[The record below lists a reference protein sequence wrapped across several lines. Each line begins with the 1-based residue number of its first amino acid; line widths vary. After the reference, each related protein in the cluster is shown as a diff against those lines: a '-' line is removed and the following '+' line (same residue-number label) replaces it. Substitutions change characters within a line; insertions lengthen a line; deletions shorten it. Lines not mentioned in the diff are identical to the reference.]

1 MPSSRP
7 RRPGRTLATLIV
19 VALLVA
25 GGLLAWNK
33 VTGAERSFTARCVA
47 GTDGDAAA
55 LTLEQSDIAALIG
68 AIALER
74 ELPARA
80 LTIAIA
86 TAMQESR
93 LRNLDYGDRDSL
105 GVFQQRPSQ
114 DWGTAEQVMDPY
126 YATNAF
132 FDVLVTIEGYRD
144 LEVTDA
150 AQRVQRSAFPNAYAQ
165 HESLARLF
173 ASAMSGYSPG
183 TLTCRL
189 PAVDPETASGLGD
202 RLVERLALDL
212 PSLAAQADSE
222 RWVISAV
229 ALGAGDRHAERMG
242 WAVATWVLMTA
253 EHTGASVVTVN
264 GQVWQRA
271 DGAEASWRPLAEG
284 EPGYDDAAGVVGV
297 R

>member
-1 MPSSRP
+1 MPSNR
-7 RRPGRTLATLIV
+7 RRPGPVLATVLV

-25 GGLLAWNK
+25 GGLLAWQK
-33 VTGAERSFTARCVA
+33 VTGTERSFTARCVA
-47 GTDGDAAA
+47 GTEGEAAA

-68 AIALER
+68 AIAVER
-74 ELPARA
+74 GLPARA

-114 DWGTAEQVMDPY
+114 DWGTPEQVMDPY

-150 AQRVQRSAFPNAYAQ
+150 AQRVQRSGFPDAYAQ

-173 ASAMSGYSPG
+173 ASAMTGYSPG

-189 PAVDPETASGLGD
+189 PPAEEDAAAGLGD
-202 RLVERLALDL
+202 RLTARLALDL
-212 PSLAAQADSE
+212 PSLAAQVDGE

-229 ALGAGDRHAERMG
+229 PLGEGDGHAERMG

-264 GQVWQRA
+264 GQVWHRA
-271 DGAEASWRPLAEG
+271 DGADAGWRALTED
-284 EPGYDDAAGVVGV
+284 EPGYGDEPGVVGV

>member
-1 MPSSRP
+1 ML
-7 RRPGRTLATLIV
+7 TTVLV

-25 GGLLAWNK
+25 GGLLAWQK
-33 VTGAERSFTARCVA
+33 VTGTERSFTARCVA
-47 GTDGDAAA
+47 GTEGDAAA

-68 AIALER
+68 AIAVER
-74 ELPARA
+74 GLPARA

-132 FDVLVTIEGYRD
+132 FDVLVTIDGYRD

-150 AQRVQRSAFPNAYAQ
+150 AQRVQRSGFPDAYAQ

-173 ASAMSGYSPG
+173 ASAMTGYSPG

-189 PAVDPETASGLGD
+189 PPAGEEAAALGD
-202 RLVERLALDL
+202 RLTARLALDL
-212 PSLAAQADSE
+212 PSLAAQVDGE

-229 ALGAGDRHAERMG
+229 PLGGDDRREQMG
-242 WAVATWVLMTA
+242 WALATWVLMTA

-264 GQVWQRA
+264 GQIWQRA
-271 DGAEASWRPLAEG
+271 DGADARWRPLTEDESG
-284 EPGYDDAAGVVGV
+284 YGDEPGVVGV

>member
-1 MPSSRP
+1 MPSSRR
-7 RRPGRTLATLIV
+7 RRPGRMLATVLV

-25 GGLLAWNK
+25 GGLLAWQK
-33 VTGAERSFTARCVA
+33 VTGTERSFTARCVA
-47 GTDGDAAA
+47 GTEGDAAA

-68 AIALER
+68 AIAVER
-74 ELPARA
+74 GLPARA

-93 LRNLDYGDRDSL
+93 LRNLDHGDRDSL

-114 DWGTAEQVMDPY
+114 DWCTAEQVMDPY
-126 YATNAF
+126 YAASAF
-132 FDVLVTIEGYRD
+132 FDVLVTIDGYRD

-150 AQRVQRSAFPNAYAQ
+150 AQRVQRSGFPGAYAQ

-173 ASAMSGYSPG
+173 ASAMTGYSPG
-183 TLTCRL
+183 ALTCRL
-189 PAVDPETASGLGD
+189 PPAGEEAAALGD
-202 RLVERLALDL
+202 RLTARLALDL
-212 PSLAAQADSE
+212 PSLAAQVDGE

-229 ALGAGDRHAERMG
+229 PLGGDDRKEQMG
-242 WAVATWVLMTA
+242 WALATWVLMTA

-271 DGAEASWRPLAEG
+271 DGADARWRPLTED
-284 EPGYDDAAGVVGV
+284 EPGYGDEPGVVGV